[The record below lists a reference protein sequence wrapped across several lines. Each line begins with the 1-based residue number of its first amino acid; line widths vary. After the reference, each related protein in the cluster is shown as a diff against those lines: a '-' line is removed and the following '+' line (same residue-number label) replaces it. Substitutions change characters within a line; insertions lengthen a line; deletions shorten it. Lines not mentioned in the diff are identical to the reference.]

1 MRTGTTARDCGLS
14 VSGRIRLAAFDLDG
28 VIWRGGKIIPGVA
41 QALEDVVR
49 RDLML
54 RYVSNNS
61 TAHRRVVSQRLHDL
75 GLPDGTERV
84 LTSAFV
90 TARWLGA
97 RLPAGAPVMVLGE
110 QGLLEELA
118 EVGIDA
124 FHACDRP
131 GESTMPVAVVVGMDR
146 SIDFTSL
153 SIAQRAIRQGA
164 QFVATNRDATFPT
177 PDGEVPGAG
186 AIVAAVATA
195 AESEPV
201 LMGKPGLGLAEV
213 LADTTGVP
221 AENTFFVGDRI
232 GTDIVMGNKAGMV
245 TALVLTGVTAA
256 EELAEG
262 WPSAEERPDHVLADL
277 SGLSGVLDA
286 LGV

>member
-1 MRTGTTARDCGLS
+1 
-14 VSGRIRLAAFDLDG
+14 
-28 VIWRGGKIIPGVA
+28 
-41 QALEDVVR
+41 
-49 RDLML
+49 
-54 RYVSNNS
+54 
-61 TAHRRVVSQRLHDL
+61 
-75 GLPDGTERV
+75 
-84 LTSAFV
+84 
-90 TARWLGA
+90 
-97 RLPAGAPVMVLGE
+97 
-110 QGLLEELA
+110 
-118 EVGIDA
+118 
-124 FHACDRP
+124 
-131 GESTMPVAVVVGMDR
+131 MPVAVVVGMDR

-277 SGLSGVLDA
+277 SGLSGVLDV